1 MWSVEHTIDTA
12 AAPEAVWQRY
22 RDVSTWS
29 EWNGAVESVL
39 LDGEFAAGTAGTLSP
54 PDQGPL
60 PFRIIS
66 ATENE
71 GYVSETEIA
80 DTVALR
86 LATRL
91 TPLPDG
97 GTRITHRV
105 ELHGAAAPYFAQSFG
120 PVLAAGVPRT
130 LEALADAA
138 TKPTSRLPKRA
149 LLVLTS
155 TDTLGDTGRPT
166 GSYMSEVA
174 EAWKVFTD
182 AGYRVEVVSIQGGRP
197 PLEAV
202 NQQDPIQRAF
212 LDNPQMSRLM
222 ADTPRPCDMDPG
234 RYAIVFV
241 AGGHGAVW
249 DLPDDKDLAALLR
262 DCYETGAVVAA
273 VCHGPAA
280 LINVTLSDGGHLVAD
295 KRVTGFSNDEERA
308 VGMSSVVPFLLA
320 DTLAERGARYEA
332 AASFMPH
339 VVVDGRLVT
348 GQNPASATGVAE
360 AAVSTVSTV
369 STVSGAAQE
378 QTVGSGPEG

>member
-1 MWSVEHTIDTA
+1 MWSVEHSVDTA
-12 AAPEAVWQRY
+12 AAPEAVWRRY

-29 EWNGAVESVL
+29 EWNGAVESVR
-39 LDGEFAAGTAGTLSP
+39 LDGEFAAGTAGTLTP
-54 PDQGPL
+54 PDQDPL
-60 PFRIIS
+60 PFRVIS

-71 GYVSETEIA
+71 GYVSETDIA

-86 LATRL
+86 LASRL
-91 TPLPDG
+91 APLPDG

-105 ELHGAAAPYFAQSFG
+105 ELHGPAAPYFAQSFG
-120 PVLAAGVPRT
+120 PILAAGVPRT

-138 TKPTSRLPKRA
+138 TRPASRLPKRA

-155 TDTLGDTGRPT
+155 TDTLGDTGRAT
-166 GSYMSEVA
+166 GAYMSEVA

-182 AGYRVEVVSIQGGRP
+182 AGYKVEVVSTRGGRP

-202 NQQDPIQRAF
+202 NQHDSIQRAF

-222 ADTPRPCDMDPG
+222 ADTPRPADLDPS
-234 RYAIVFV
+234 RYAIAFV

-262 DCYETGAVVAA
+262 DCYEGGAVVAA

-280 LINVTLSDGGHLVAD
+280 LVNVTLSDGEHLVAG
-295 KRVTGFSNDEERA
+295 KRLTAFSNDEERA
-308 VGMSSVVPFLLA
+308 VGMTSVVPFLLA
-320 DTLAERGARYEA
+320 DALAERGARYEA
-332 AASFMPH
+332 AASFMPR

-348 GQNPASATGVAE
+348 GQNPASATGVAQ
-360 AAVSTVSTV
+360 AAL
-369 STVSGAAQE
+369 AAASPE
-378 QTVGSGPEG
+378 QAVGTGSEG